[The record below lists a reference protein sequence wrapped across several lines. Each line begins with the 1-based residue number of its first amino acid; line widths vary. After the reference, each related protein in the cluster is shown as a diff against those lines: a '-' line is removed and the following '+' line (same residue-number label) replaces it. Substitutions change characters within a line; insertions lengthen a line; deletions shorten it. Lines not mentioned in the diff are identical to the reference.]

1 MNPRIVILALAV
13 TACGRGGGGSG
24 AGSPTCGI
32 AALAGPALIVNQ
44 LSNPRAALT
53 DPPRGVPDSLPAVVI
68 LPKSREN
75 GAVIVTRDAAGK
87 VSMLYRGPGFPS
99 RGYGLLVVD
108 DTSQR
113 AMGVMVIDQEEP
125 QRQPAIGSIVGGGA
139 ALNLY
144 AVRVDWASVSNPRCP
159 LFGPPTTS

>member
-1 MNPRIVILALAV
+1 MNRRLLILALVA
-13 TACGRGGGGSG
+13 TACGRGGGS

-32 AALAGPALIVNQ
+32 AALAGPALITSQ
-44 LSNPRAALT
+44 LGNARAVLT
-53 DPPRGVPDSLPAVVI
+53 DPPRGVPDSLPALVI
-68 LPKSREN
+68 LQKSRDN

-87 VSMLYRGPGFPS
+87 VSMLYRGSGFPS

-113 AMGVMVIDQEEP
+113 AMGVLVVDQEEP
-125 QRQPAIGSIVGGGA
+125 AHPAIGSIVGGGA

-159 LFGPPTTS
+159 LFGPPTTL